1 MMTAVTFPTA
11 SDTVFDE
18 ACAALDAV
26 LRGDARRAVVDEV
39 GRTDT
44 LAEALVR
51 LRDRLRSDGWI
62 REFDRRTRA
71 EGFHVLHD
79 WDGKA
84 DHVNPDI
91 IPIDVLNY
99 VASFGRAVDTDPD
112 VLAVLLDY
120 YYFHLLS
127 LLAVRLWDD
136 GDADA
141 RLDRLSGLLEL
152 LQGPDGGGQR
162 FVSDAETL
170 LLIATSHYERKE
182 DGYDLLLARTRTLN
196 REHRRRIALGHASSM
211 GSHLRFGFEAT
222 YGRDTLIM
230 RRDNVADY
238 PWLCFAL
245 ATLMHEYD
253 EGGGDAA
260 VVEAL
265 LNGLSADARAFVGE
279 PTDTTAGCEAE
290 RSDFRERFINRCDA
304 LIESFEQYRPHAE
317 VYSPL
322 SFFFN
327 FSHNVVKGT
336 IVDALLRR
344 RRWTPAFNDLLSAGD
359 AGAPEAD
366 KRDLA
371 STLMAYARANPD
383 RIRGELTPVIVY
395 DPRAGHAAFTVTMR
409 KLRAPID
416 NLL

>member
-1 MMTAVTFPTA
+1 MMTAVTFPIA
-11 SDTVFDE
+11 SEALFDD
-18 ACAALDAV
+18 ACASLDAV
-26 LRGDARRAVVDEV
+26 LRGDARRAIVDEV
-39 GRTDT
+39 SAASP
-44 LAEALVR
+44 LSEALVR

-99 VASFGRAVDTDPD
+99 VASFSRTVDTDRTA
-112 VLAVLLDY
+112 LAVLLDY

-127 LLAVRLWDD
+127 LLSVRLWDD
-136 GDADA
+136 GDADGRLDVLQA
-141 RLDRLSGLLEL
+141 LLDRLQGSDGSG
-152 LQGPDGGGQR
+152 QG
-162 FVSDAETL
+162 FVGDAETL
-170 LLIATSHYERKE
+170 LLVATSHYERNE
-182 DGYDLLLARTRTLN
+182 DGYARLLDRTRSLN
-196 REHRRRIALGHASSM
+196 RDHRVRIAVGHASSM
-211 GSHLRFGFEAT
+211 GCHLRFGFEAT
-222 YGRDTLIM
+222 YGRDTLVM

-245 ATLMHEYD
+245 VTLIREVD
-253 EGGGDAA
+253 EGRGDDL

-279 PTDTTAGCEAE
+279 PIDALTDGDAE
-290 RSDFRERFINRCDA
+290 HAEFGERFFHHRDA
-304 LIESFEQYRPHAE
+304 LVAGFDRFRPRDE

-327 FSHNVVKGT
+327 FSHNVIKGT
-336 IVDALLRR
+336 VVDALLRR
-344 RRWTPAFNDLLSAGD
+344 RRWAPSFNDLLRAGD
-359 AGAPEAD
+359 TGAPDAH
-366 KRDLA
+366 KRELA
-371 STLMAYARANPD
+371 ATLMAYARANPD
-383 RIRGELTPVIVY
+383 RIRGEPTPVIVY

-409 KLRAPID
+409 KLCA
-416 NLL
+416 